1 MIEQLLNPGTGN
13 FYVFI
18 LFGLVTLVQL
28 FYYWGIFSRLAFY
41 RKKSKRYDHQPVSVV
56 VCARNEYH
64 NLKKNLPQL
73 LDQIYDKFEVV
84 IVNDSS
90 DDETE
95 YLLKSFTDQYSNL
108 KVVHFRQN
116 LNFFHGKKF
125 PLSLG
130 IKTAKNDILLL
141 TDADCRPN
149 SPYWIR
155 EMQSGVND
163 NTEILLGYGKYEVH
177 KGLLNKLIRF
187 DAVSIA
193 MKYLS
198 FALAGMPYMGV
209 GRNLSY
215 RKSLFYKAGGFIKHY
230 QLASGD
236 DDLFVNQVANAK
248 NTRVEVIPE
257 SHTVSAVKTTFAE
270 WFKQKRR
277 HITTGKYYK
286 QKHKLLLGGLILSQF
301 LFYALF
307 IFLIITGYNLMLII
321 SLFIIRLASAL
332 VIFKK
337 CMNRLEEKNLLL
349 YLPVFEIF
357 FLIFYP
363 VISLSA
369 AVLKEDKWK

>member
-1 MIEQLLNPGTGN
+1 MIKEILHPGTLL

-18 LFGLVTLVQL
+18 LFCLATLVQL
-28 FYYWGIFSRLAFY
+28 IYYWFFFSRLAFY
-41 RKKSKRYDHQPVSVV
+41 KKRSKRPDHQPVSVV

-73 LDQIYDKFEVV
+73 LDQIYDNFEVV
-84 IVNDSS
+84 VVNDSS

-95 YLLKSFTDQYSNL
+95 YLLKAFCDQYPNL

-116 LNFFHGKKF
+116 LNFFRGKKF

-149 SPYWIR
+149 SPFWIR
-155 EMQSGVND
+155 EMQSAVSD
-163 NTEILLGYGKYEVH
+163 NTEVLLGYGKYETQ

-187 DAVSIA
+187 DAISIA

-215 RKSLFYKAGGFIKHY
+215 RKSLFYKAGGFISHY
-230 QLASGD
+230 QMISGD
-236 DDLFVNQVANAK
+236 DDLFINQVAVSE

-257 SHTVSAVKTTFAE
+257 SQTVSAVKTTFSD
-270 WFKQKRR
+270 WFRQKRR
-277 HITTGKYYK
+277 HITTGQYYK
-286 QKHKLLLGGLILSQF
+286 LRHKFLLAGLILSQF
-301 LFYALF
+301 LFYSLF
-307 IFLIITGYNLMLII
+307 IFLIITGYNFILLL
-321 SLFIIRLASAL
+321 SLFLVRMASAL
-332 VIFKK
+332 LIFKK
-337 CMNRLEEKNLLL
+337 CMIRLEEKNLLL
-349 YLPVFEIF
+349 YLPVFELF

-363 VISLSA
+363 LISVSASVI
-369 AVLKEDKWK
+369 KEDKWK